1 MWKWSVA
8 CQCISDHIQPPWA
21 WHSRP
26 IGSAL
31 RLRKQ
36 HLMLLC
42 FPLSALDFRSCLP
55 FFKFAEFFPLFLSLS
70 WTFSPL
76 GILSFFLKLSV
87 KIQLVVQGPHSP
99 WNLCDL
105 RYPLLTLNLQAP
117 FLYHLLWP
125 CLIQFCIVAWGISYC
140 TVWST
145 IEVGPISWSRTHIE
159 LI

>member
-36 HLMLLC
+36 HLMLLH
-42 FPLSALDFRSCLP
+42 FRLSALDFRSCLP
-55 FFKFAEFFPLFLSLS
+55 FLKFAEFFPLFLSLS
-70 WTFSPL
+70 WTFCPL

-99 WNLCDL
+99 WNLSNL
-105 RYPLLTLNLQAP
+105 RYPLLTLKLCRHLFCTTSYDLVSFSFVLLHGVYLTVVCGLQ
-117 FLYHLLWP
+117 
-125 CLIQFCIVAWGISYC
+125 
-140 TVWST
+140 
-145 IEVGPISWSRTHIE
+145 
-159 LI
+159 

>member
-99 WNLCDL
+99 WNLCNL
-105 RYPLLTLNLQAP
+105 RYPLLTLNSAGTFFVPPPMTLSHSV
-117 FLYHLLWP
+117 LYCCMGYILL
-125 CLIQFCIVAWGISYC
+125 YC
-140 TVWST
+140 V
-145 IEVGPISWSRTHIE
+145 VYNRGRTHIVK
-159 LI
+159 